1 MKKIISL
8 LFVLLTLPQTASA
21 SSDAQLLKEKLAKFS
36 VVNALFSQKIISPE
50 GKLLNESK
58 GQLTISRPGKFRW
71 QVQTPE
77 EELIVSDGKT
87 MWYYTPFVEQVSI
100 INLSDAIEG
109 TPFVLLSGANKQ
121 QWADYSVKK
130 DKNQFTVKDN
140 KQQEQETTFVF
151 EFNDADNV
159 SKFVVIEAQGQR
171 SEFELTQKPLNKKL
185 ETGYFKF
192 TIPDGVEIDDQR

>member
-8 LFVLLTLPQTASA
+8 LFILLTLPQTVSA
-21 SSDAQLLKEKLAKFS
+21 ASDAQLLKEKLAKFS
-36 VVNALFSQKIISPE
+36 VINAEFSQKIISPE

-58 GQLTISRPGKFRW
+58 GQLTISRPGKFHW

-130 DKNQFTVKDN
+130 DKNNFTVKDN

-151 EFNDADNV
+151 EFNASDNV
-159 SKFVVIEAQGQR
+159 SKFVVIDAQEQR
-171 SEFELTQKPLNKKL
+171 SEFELTHQPLSKKL
-185 ETGYFKF
+185 ETDYFTF